1 MADGLW
7 MLKRSEHLKRWKRR
21 WFQADASGDIVE
33 IRGDK
38 AEAKTRSTISLADVR
53 SATVS
58 STNFHGDPIEGLLRL
73 PRAGTPWRAVFPSRT
88 RQRKPTLS

>member
-21 WFQADASGDIVE
+21 WFQADASGDTVE

-38 AEAKTRSTISLADVR
+38 ADGKTRSTISLADVR

-58 STNFHGDPIEGLLRL
+58 STNFHGVPI
-73 PRAGTPWRAVFPSRT
+73 
-88 RQRKPTLS
+88 